1 MPASDERENYIKSL
15 GIKDKALKFHLE
27 NPLLSASE
35 LARKLGFTLRQVKE
49 VYREIRLNKK
59 IQNYI
64 NSPFYQWRI
73 ASRFAAEIIRDLSG
87 EKTYWDKLISHRPVI
102 SRTLEIHPTLGT
114 CEYRCV
120 MCLWSNRNLRQA
132 ENFQRDYPLRAKEWS
147 KILKTA
153 CKMGTRKVLLSGGG
167 EPLLNPEVFM
177 VIESAW
183 RLGAKIN
190 LYTNGLN
197 MYRLSNYDW
206 QQLLR
211 LNWIRFSVH
220 SPASETY
227 ANIVGL
233 PYERKLLIQVIDN
246 LKELLFRKR
255 KGKLKMKVG
264 IGFVIQLQ
272 NYKQIYEMAEF
283 AASLGVDF
291 LDIRRDDANIS
302 KRLTL
307 NQWAIVI
314 SQLKLIRQRAV
325 NGDYGVTQISIAD
338 SLTALINGLELKVP
352 KAEECL
358 SKIYR
363 PVINPFG
370 VMTPCDLRAE
380 PRFLNMNYIL
390 GKLAVEPL
398 QLVVKRFQFRKI
410 RSNCK
415 VCMPSGRIGSAIC
428 RKIFKDYEDGILPS
442 EQPFL

>member
-1 MPASDERENYIKSL
+1 MLVLDDRENYIKNL
-15 GIKDKALKFHLE
+15 GIKDKALRLHLE
-27 NPLLSASE
+27 NPLLAGSE
-35 LARKLGFTLRQVKE
+35 LARKLGFTMRQVRN

-64 NSPFYQWRI
+64 NSLFYQWRI
-73 ASRFAAEIIRDLSG
+73 ASRFAAEIIKDLAG
-87 EKTYWDKLISHRPVI
+87 DKTYWYKLISHRPVL

-114 CEYRCV
+114 CEYRCA
-120 MCLWSNRNLRQA
+120 MCLWSDRNPRRA
-132 ENFQRDYPLRAKEWS
+132 ENFQRDCPLRVKEWS

-153 CKMGTRKVLLSGGG
+153 CQMGTRKVILSGGG
-167 EPLLNPEVFM
+167 EPLLNPEVFR

-197 MYRLSNYDW
+197 IYKLSNYDW

-220 SPASETY
+220 SPVLETY

-233 PYERKLLIQVIDN
+233 PHERNLLNRVIDN
-246 LKELLFRKR
+246 IKELLFRKR

-272 NYKQIYEMAEF
+272 NYHQICKMAEF
-283 AASLGVDF
+283 AAGLGVDF

-302 KRLTL
+302 KPLTL
-307 NQWAIVI
+307 GQWAIVI
-314 SQLKLIRQRAV
+314 SQLKLIRQKAV
-325 NGDYGVTQISIAD
+325 DGDYGATQISIAD
-338 SLTALINGLELKVP
+338 SLIALINGVKLKVP
-352 KAEECL
+352 RAKECF
-358 SKIYR
+358 SRIYR
-363 PVINPFG
+363 PVITPFG
-370 VMTPCDLRAE
+370 VMSPCDLRAE

-390 GKLAVEPL
+390 GKPAIEPL
-398 QLVVKRFQFRKI
+398 HLIIKRFQSRKI

-415 VCMPSGRIGSAIC
+415 VCMPSGRIGNAIC

-442 EQPFL
+442 QQPFL